1 MGDLKKQIDRINYIS
16 GYVVNESPSYRPIMD
31 DSSFDSIPEGWNMKE
46 ADAPAPTPEPNA
58 APPTPAPTPTPT
70 SGSTAPA
77 SAPAEAPPIAPALPP
92 VDAAPTPSPE
102 AAMDS
107 SIGSS
112 PSPSPEMGGA
122 MQPDKDQLQNEVMR
136 FQLDAMKKMSQKIDQ
151 LEGIISGLNA
161 QQAELYSEVE
171 KVRDPSD
178 VEKFDNRKQ
187 DSSPYYFN
195 LNDMWNGN
203 TFQARMDNFNSQG
216 IVKTKDG
223 YVADFDQLP
232 KLSSYQVKDSFEQV

>member
-1 MGDLKKQIDRINYIS
+1 MTDLKKQIDRINYIS
-16 GYVVNESPSYRPIMD
+16 GYVVNETPSYRPVID

-46 ADAPAPTPEPNA
+46 ADAPAPAPSAAPMPSPEPM
-58 APPTPAPTPTPT
+58 PSSP

-77 SAPAEAPPIAPALPP
+77 PTAPM
-92 VDAAPTPSPE
+92 PSPE
-102 AAMDS
+102 APSSAPSPAPSS
-107 SIGSS
+107 SIA
-112 PSPSPEMGGA
+112 PELPPANVAPDAMGGQ
-122 MQPDKDQLQNEVMR
+122 QPMGQSSEDLQKEVMR

-151 LEGIISGLNA
+151 LEHIIDSLNA
-161 QQAELYSEVE
+161 QQAELHGEVQ
-171 KVRDPSD
+171 KVKEPTD
-178 VEKFDNRKQ
+178 VEKFENRKQ

-216 IVKTKDG
+216 IIKTKDG

-232 KLSSYQVKDSFEQV
+232 KLSQYQVKDSFETI